1 MQQIIRTGSGMGAML
16 LVISMPKSATVL
28 NSDRRTVAI
37 NSLFVLPC
45 IILREKQ
52 TNRIIRNNGMAH
64 ISK

>member
-1 MQQIIRTGSGMGAML
+1 MGAML

-37 NSLFVLPC
+37 NSLFVLPYV
-45 IILREKQ
+45 ILREKQ